1 MEQTIRYAILL
12 HAALGGIALLCG
24 LISILARKGGLVHKK
39 SGLIFTWSMILT
51 GSIAMIVSLFPNH
64 ENPFLFAIGIFSLYF
79 VITGYRALRFARKV
93 ESLFW
98 DKLIAIIMI
107 VSSLG
112 MILGPI
118 LMYSVINIV
127 LVVFAAVGAVFAIRD
142 LLLFRDRTKL
152 KENWLKLHLGK
163 MFGAYISA
171 TTAFIVA
178 NQIIPG
184 IYGWLLPGAIGAMV
198 ITYFMKR
205 LKRGK
210 L

>member
-1 MEQTIRYAILL
+1 MEDFIRYAIYV
-12 HAALGGIALLCG
+12 HAALGGVALLGG
-24 LISILARKGGLVHKK
+24 LISILAKKGGGAHRK
-39 SGLIFTWSMILT
+39 SGLVFTWSMILT
-51 GSIAMIVSLFPNH
+51 GSIAMIVALLPNH

-93 ESLFW
+93 DSLLW
-98 DKLIAIIMI
+98 DKVIAVVMII
-107 VSSLG
+107 SSFG

-127 LVVFAAVGAVFAIRD
+127 LVVFAIVGAAFAIRD
-142 LLLFRDRTKL
+142 LILFRDSERL
-152 KENWLKLHLGK
+152 KKNWLKLHLGK

-184 IYGWLLPGAIGAMV
+184 IYGWLLPGVLGAIV
-198 ITYFMKR
+198 ITYFMRR
-205 LKRGK
+205 LKNGK
-210 L
+210 M